1 MVDFSL
7 GLRVAKIKHKNHL
20 QVLRQ
25 AVVAWVVSGQSY
37 KQGDV
42 ALLGAGFHVTASL
55 PVVAQC
61 HLSAGI
67 GSPR

>member
-25 AVVAWVVSGQSY
+25 AAVTWVVSRQSY
-37 KQGDV
+37 GQGDM
-42 ALLGAGFHVTASL
+42 ALLEAGFHVTASL
-55 PVVAQC
+55 PVVA
-61 HLSAGI
+61 
-67 GSPR
+67 